1 MIDETLHSF
10 SGAHSQTVD
19 NIFSQINKSTN
30 NSEYFNQVSINISSP
45 SEIKLNECMKE
56 SNTKMINIISSFL
69 QFDLDNQYNF
79 LKYWSIICQSLFHL
93 NDIINNPY
101 SLLEDKVICL
111 DLQAKLVDKLINGVE
126 SRVAKMS

>member
-30 NSEYFNQVSINISSP
+30 NSEYFNQISINIP
-45 SEIKLNECMKE
+45 FEMKLNECMKE
-56 SNTKMINIISSFL
+56 GNTKMINTINSFL

-101 SLLEDKVICL
+101 SSLEDKLICL